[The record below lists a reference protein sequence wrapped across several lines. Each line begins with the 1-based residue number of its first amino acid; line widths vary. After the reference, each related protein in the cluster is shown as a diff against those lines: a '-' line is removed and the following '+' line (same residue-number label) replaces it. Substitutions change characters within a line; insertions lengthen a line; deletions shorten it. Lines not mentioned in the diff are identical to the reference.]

1 MDYYRNLKLQLE
13 AVTLLVA
20 TFSAQAGT
28 LMAALTKP
36 GTCTGTRASGTAPE
50 AQHAV
55 GGGENEEPFPSL
67 PEPSQLPQPWAL
79 ERPPCTLGQ
88 GGGREAT
95 GRRRAEAECGPHPG
109 FRNPVEPLWRPG
121 FQGQLAL
128 PLFQPARAVPSS
140 RVLGGTKGSHK
151 PVPAW
156 APHLGSPACS
166 P

>member
-50 AQHAV
+50 AQHVV

-88 GGGREAT
+88 GGGHEASPRACPRGEGEQRQSVVPILGFGTLLSLFGGLVFRGSWPCLCSSLRE
-95 GRRRAEAECGPHPG
+95 PSLPPG
-109 FRNPVEPLWRPG
+109 F
-121 FQGQLAL
+121 
-128 PLFQPARAVPSS
+128 
-140 RVLGGTKGSHK
+140 
-151 PVPAW
+151 
-156 APHLGSPACS
+156 
-166 P
+166 